1 MRNLKKNLLIGLF
14 VSLASEFYL
23 HVFVSNFRISPSV
36 ILFPILI
43 MTLGQ
48 ELRIMD
54 MSASAA
60 GWIFCFRLVSIR
72 GTSLRE
78 IRVVTICSP
87 FLATA

>member
-14 VSLASEFYL
+14 VALASEFYL
-23 HVFVSNFRISPSV
+23 NVFVSNFRISPSV

-54 MSASAA
+54 MSVSAA
-60 GWIFCFRLVSIR
+60 AWIFPAQFAHNSPS
-72 GTSLRE
+72 SL
-78 IRVVTICSP
+78 
-87 FLATA
+87 